1 MGTSVPKQ
9 FLKLKGKP
17 VIFYAIKAF
26 LDCLPEIRIV
36 LVVPEIHRGEA
47 TACLRLFPADKERI
61 IVKGGGLTRFHSVQN
76 GLKHISTPGIVF
88 VHDGVRPLVNA
99 ALIQRC
105 YRQAMQKGSAIPA
118 VPVTDSIR
126 CWDGNRFAIMDR
138 TKLRALQTPQT
149 FKTELLLPAYRQ
161 EYQEIFTDEATV
173 VEAAGMQIH
182 LTEGLKKNI
191 KITTPEDLAWAEK
204 ILEL

>member
-1 MGTSVPKQ
+1 
-9 FLKLKGKP
+9 
-17 VIFYAIKAF
+17 
-26 LDCLPEIRIV
+26 
-36 LVVPEIHRGEA
+36 
-47 TACLRLFPADKERI
+47 
-61 IVKGGGLTRFHSVQN
+61 
-76 GLKHISTPGIVF
+76 
-88 VHDGVRPLVNA
+88 
-99 ALIQRC
+99 
-105 YRQAMQKGSAIPA
+105 
-118 VPVTDSIR
+118 
-126 CWDGNRFAIMDR
+126 MDR

-182 LTEGLKKNI
+182 LTEGLKNNI